1 MLESNRSDV
10 DVERIMHDIREA
22 VTSRHGGAQSNG
34 SAPRSVVVSNVV
46 GGVSHAP
53 ANGDSLHLQPPF
65 EPERDNHYH
74 VNDLL
79 KFHGADFLR
88 NAYRALLAREPDE
101 SGLARHWQ
109 GLASGRFNK
118 LDVLGSLRS
127 SPEGRRNNV
136 KVDGLWLPVTVRRIG
151 RLPIIGYIVRLM
163 IAVARLPRMLQ
174 HQNQYEFY
182 LWAQLQRIVEYQN
195 QNKRQTTEA
204 LAQMSAQL
212 FEVTQRSTEQ
222 QQTLTNV
229 SQQLEALAARQAEFG
244 TAIETRFSEIENEV
258 ELLRSEKEP
267 PLRDS
272 VYALFEDRFRGESEE
287 VQRRLEVY
295 LPVVAEAQITNGV
308 LDLGCGRGE
317 WLRLLGSKGITC
329 QGVDSNRTFIDRC
342 RRAGLEVVEADALAH
357 LQGLPP
363 ASLNMVTSFHMVEH
377 LPFAVLVKLLQE
389 IERTLKPGGVV
400 ILETP
405 NPENFMVGSCTF
417 YTDPSHRHP
426 IPSQTLEFLL
436 ESHGFSDITTWK
448 LRPWEAAK
456 LPEDSELVRR
466 FNEYFYSAPDYGI
479 IAKKP

>member
-1 MLESNRSDV
+1 MLESNRSDL

-22 VTSRHGGAQSNG
+22 VASRGSGPQTNG
-34 SAPRSVVVSNVV
+34 SSPPVPVSSVNYT
-46 GGVSHAP
+46 P
-53 ANGDSLHLQPPF
+53 PNGDALHLQPPF
-65 EPERDNHYH
+65 QPKLDNHYH

-79 KFHGADFLR
+79 RFHGADFLR
-88 NAYRALLAREPDE
+88 TAYVALLSREPDE
-101 SGLARHWQ
+101 SGLARHWE

-136 KVDGLWLPVTVRRIG
+136 KVDGLWLPVTVRRVG

-174 HQNQYEFY
+174 SQNQYEFY

-195 QNKRQTTEA
+195 QHKRQTTEA
-204 LAQMSAQL
+204 LAQMSAQISAQL
-212 FEVTQRSTEQ
+212 LEVTQRSTEQ
-222 QQTLTNV
+222 QQTLTTV

-244 TAIETRFSEIENEV
+244 TAIDTRLSEIENEI
-258 ELLRSEKEP
+258 ELLKAEKNP

-272 VYALFEDRFRGESEE
+272 LYALFEDCFRGESEE

-342 RRAGLEVVEADALAH
+342 RRAGLDVVETDALAH

-363 ASLNMVTSFHMVEH
+363 ASLNMVTSFHLVEH
-377 LPFAVLVKLLQE
+377 LPFRVLVNLLEE

-405 NPENFMVGSCTF
+405 NPENVMVGSCTF
-417 YTDPSHRHP
+417 YTDPSHRNP

-436 ESHGFSDITTWK
+436 ESHGFSDIRIWK